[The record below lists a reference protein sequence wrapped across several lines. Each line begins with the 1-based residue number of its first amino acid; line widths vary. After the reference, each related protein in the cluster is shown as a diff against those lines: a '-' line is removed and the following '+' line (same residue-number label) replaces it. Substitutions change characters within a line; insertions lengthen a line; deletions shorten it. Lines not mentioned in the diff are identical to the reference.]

1 MTGVICHPDAGC
13 GGTGVRGTGDAAN
26 LQAYC
31 DCPAGDDRR
40 TVDETDILAGMRQ
53 TAISQKE
60 DALLVPDDGMATATG
75 AKRLSAD
82 FSACADRECPS
93 KDRCLR
99 QRVSGSGR
107 QVYND
112 FGRQWG
118 ALECADV
125 IPLYE
130 AAKGAP
136 RG

>member
-1 MTGVICHPDAGC
+1 MTIPICQRC
-13 GGTGVRGTGDAAN
+13 NGTGTRESVAN
-26 LQAYC
+26 NDWASYC
-31 DCPAGDDRR
+31 DCPAGADRR
-40 TVDETDILAGMRQ
+40 AVDEDDILTGMRQ